1 MALQNH
7 HQLHFILVPFMAPGH
22 FMPMIDLAKLLAQEG
37 VTVTVVTTP
46 VIASRFRPI
55 IDRVIESGLPLRL
68 LSLRFPSVEVGL
80 LEGCETIDAV
90 HSLDL
95 MMKFFKGIDM
105 LQQPFEQLFETLE
118 PCPSCLIADKYIAWI
133 GDTVRKF
140 GIPRILFDGMNC
152 LTLLCA
158 HNLENF
164 KDYENVSQSE
174 PFELPGLPDR
184 IELTKAQLAMF
195 LNRSSPEWQDLR
207 NRIKAAEAEAYG
219 VVINSF
225 EELEP
230 RYVDEFRKVKGDKVW
245 CVGPL
250 SLCNKDNLDKA
261 QRGNKADIDEN
272 QCLKWLDEQEPRS
285 VVYACLGS
293 ITNLSLAQLIELGL
307 GLEASKRP
315 FVWVIRSG
323 DKAAEIEKWVE
334 EDGFEERTK
343 GRGLLIRGWAPQIL
357 ILSHLAVGAFLTHC
371 GWNST
376 LEGVC
381 ASVPMITWPMFG
393 EQFLNEKLAV
403 QLLEIGVSVGVQ
415 TVGHRFAE
423 DKCEKLVDREV
434 VRAAVENVMSEG
446 IGEETRRRARVF
458 GEMAKKAMEEGGSSY
473 LNMRLFIQDVIKLVS
488 HKDSTQEGGAEGK
501 IV

>member
-22 FMPMIDLAKLLAQEG
+22 FIPMIDLAKLLAQQG

-68 LSLRFPSVEVGL
+68 LSLRFPSVEAGL

-164 KDYENVSQSE
+164 KDYENVSESE

-195 LNRSSPEWQDLR
+195 FNRSSPEWQDFR

-230 RYVDEFRKVKGDKVW
+230 RYVDEFRKVKGDKAW

-261 QRGNKADIDEN
+261 QRGNMADIDEN

-293 ITNLSLAQLIELGL
+293 ITLLSLPQLIEVGL

-323 DKAAEIEKWVE
+323 DGEV
-334 EDGFEERTK
+334 G
-343 GRGLLIRGWAPQIL
+343 GRRRIRGKNERERASDSRL
-357 ILSHLAVGAFLTHC
+357 GTANTHC

-381 ASVPMITWPMFG
+381 AGVPMITWPMFG

-403 QLLEIGVSVGVQ
+403 QLLGIGVSVGVQ
-415 TVGHRFAE
+415 TVGRIFAE
-423 DKCEKLVDREV
+423 DNWEELVEREV
-434 VRAAVENVMSEG
+434 VRAAVEKVMSEG
-446 IGEETRRRARVF
+446 IEGEETRRRARVF
-458 GEMAKKAMEEGGSSY
+458 GVMAKKAMEEGGSSY

-488 HKDSTQEGGAEGK
+488 HKDSTQERRLEK
-501 IV
+501 H